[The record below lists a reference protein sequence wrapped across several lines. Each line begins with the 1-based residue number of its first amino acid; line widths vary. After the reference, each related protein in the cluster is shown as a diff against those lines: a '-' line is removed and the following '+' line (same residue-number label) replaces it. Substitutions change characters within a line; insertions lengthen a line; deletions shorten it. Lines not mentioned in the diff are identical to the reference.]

1 MQTPTAVKPPTAVDP
16 TAPAVSTP
24 YPRFAG
30 RWVMVTGAGTGFGSE
45 IAKRAAAE
53 GADVIV
59 HYNRS
64 EAGARDTA
72 AAVEDQGHQTRIVQA
87 DLRSWD
93 DIKRMTE
100 TVWEATGGIDVLV
113 NNVGDIATDQ
123 MSWRDIDEAVV
134 DRVLAVDIKGTMLM
148 IHENGLRMMARGRGA
163 IVNIASTVVVRGSP
177 RAPQYAAGKYGIIG
191 LTKSY
196 AAAFA
201 PTVRVTAFGPG
212 FMTTKSTLTREDW
225 NNGRR
230 QRVLDQTPMGRIPAP
245 EELAAAAL
253 WLATDDAAHMTG
265 NFIMCDGGYSM
276 IGA

>member
-1 MQTPTAVKPPTAVDP
+1 MELSITTPSETPI
-16 TAPAVSTP
+16 VSEAF
-24 YPRFAG
+24 PRFTG
-30 RWVMVTGAGTGFGSE
+30 KWLMVTGAGTGFGSTLA
-45 IAKRAAAE
+45 IRAAAE
-53 GADVIV
+53 GANVVV
-59 HYNRS
+59 HYNNS
-64 EAGARDTA
+64 EVGANATA
-72 AAVEDQGHQTRIVQA
+72 DAVRALGREAEIVRA

-93 DIKRMTE
+93 DIKKMAE
-100 TVWEATGGIDVLV
+100 HVWQTTGGLDVLI

-148 IHENGLRMMARGRGA
+148 IHENGERMLERGHGS

-177 RAPQYAAGKYGIIG
+177 RAPQYAAGKYGILG

-212 FMTTKSTLTREDW
+212 FMNTESTLTRSDW
-225 NNGRR
+225 LNGRR
-230 QRVLDQTPMGRIPAP
+230 ERVLSQTPMGRIPAP
-245 EELAAAAL
+245 EELAGAAL
-253 WLATDDAAHMTG
+253 WLATDEASHMTG